1 MSTGNGMRKHISPLK
16 AWAFAIGTSVGWGS
30 LVVTSS
36 TYLVQAGPAGSC
48 LGLLIGAVV
57 MFFISYNYAYLMKN
71 YPEAGGAYAYAR
83 EVFGYD
89 QGFLIAWF
97 AAMTYFAMLWANATS
112 LPLFGRIFLG
122 GLFSVG
128 RMYTLFGY
136 DVYIGEALLTMAAIL
151 LVGFLCAKSRLTAGL
166 NAVLALLFSAGIVIA
181 FGAAVTGG
189 GLSASPAFVPD
200 YSALGQIAKIAAISP
215 WAFIGFESISHHTEE
230 FSFGHEKIFRVL
242 VAAVVSTVV
251 LYILVTLLSVTA
263 YPTQFGSWLEYIRA
277 LDTLSGLE
285 ALPAFYA
292 AHAYLGDFGVL
303 LLMLSLLA
311 LVITSLIGNITAL
324 SRLFYSL
331 AKDRVLPVRFAE
343 LNEQGIPSNAVWLVT
358 AVSVVIPFIGRT
370 AIGWIVDVTTIG
382 AVLLYGF
389 VSACTAS
396 MAKKMEDSKEMWS
409 GRIGF
414 VLMAALGVYFLLPNF
429 FTRGSLARET
439 FFLFIIWSVLGFL
452 FFRLILQRDRKKR
465 FGASVSVW
473 VALLALVLTISLIW
487 MRQSML
493 TSYTG
498 TMDRVREYYESADRT
513 GESAGDAAYIID
525 ALDELENTNT
535 RTILMAIG
543 MFGFGLLIMLTNHNY
558 LNRRTRE
565 SELLANR
572 DPMTG
577 VRSKHAYMV
586 RENELNGEIYEGEAK
601 EFAIV
606 VCDVNGLKKINDTLG
621 HKAGD
626 EYIKKAC
633 TMICDIFQHS
643 PVFRVGGDEFVAILH
658 GRDYTVR
665 GDLMTILHD
674 RSVDH
679 IASGDAVVSGGL
691 AAFDPEKDHNVHDV
705 FQRADELMYQEKK
718 VLKSLGAVT
727 RDDESDAAEAAKEA
741 EKEAAEKAAEQA
753 AADDYVI
760 RIRRH
765 VLIAEDDIIN
775 REMLGNVLEGQ
786 FDILYAADGEEA
798 MEILRTRTDDIAL
811 VLLDLMM
818 PFMDGREILK
828 IMNQDEELRLIPV
841 IVMTADQDAELEC
854 LKLGAMDFIPKP
866 YPIGEVI
873 QARVN
878 RCIELSESR
887 GIIRSTERDSLT
899 SLFNI
904 DYFYRYVKMF
914 DQHYWDMEMDALVL
928 DVNRFHLINERYGK
942 NYGDMVLRNIGER
955 VRRIA
960 REIGGVGCHKAAD
973 TFLVYCPHREDYT
986 DVLEQTSLN
995 LLGTEGSENRVRLRL
1010 GVYSRVDKKMDIER
1024 RFDRA
1029 KIASDTVR
1037 SSFANAIG
1045 IYDDEMGK
1053 AAVYRERLLEDF
1065 HTSIENKDFL
1075 VFFQP
1080 KFDIR
1085 SEKPVLASAEAL
1097 VRWKHPELGMISPG
1111 VFIPLLEE
1119 NGLIL
1124 ELDTYVW
1131 RAAAALIR
1139 SWKDNLGFSVP
1150 ISVNVSRVDMLM
1162 QNLKDIFQDILD
1174 SCQLSADD
1182 IILELTESAYTGDSE
1197 QVLTTA
1203 RELRGMSM
1211 GFRIE
1216 MDDFGSG
1223 YSSLGMLSNLPI
1235 DALKLDM
1242 SFVRSAF
1249 GEKKDVRMIELII
1262 DIADYLQVPV
1272 VAEGVETEEQYLVL
1286 KALGCDLIQGYYFSK
1301 PVTEKEFESFLLERR
1316 EQNVEQKPAVRKNY
1330 VSIASALSG
1339 DFESV
1344 FYVDTSTDYYL
1355 EFYTGP
1361 GGKMQIRQG
1370 GDDFIRDAEEKI
1382 LDGVAEEDLERVR
1395 NAIQRENL
1403 EKWASGSSAP
1413 DLFYKKNLDGT
1424 AVPYHM
1430 QTIRTRSS
1438 DDHHIVIGIRREG

>member
-1 MSTGNGMRKHISPLK
+1 MSTGNSMHKHISQLQ

-36 TYLVQAGPAGSC
+36 TYLAQAGPAGSC
-48 LGLLIGAVV
+48 LGLLAGAVV
-57 MFFISYNYAYLMKN
+57 MLFISYNYAYMMKN
-71 YPEAGGAYAYAR
+71 YPEAGGAYVYAR

-97 AAMTYFAMLWANATS
+97 AAITYFAMLWANATS

-136 DVYIGEALLTMAAIL
+136 DVYFGEAMLTMAAIVL
-151 LVGFLCAKSRLTAGL
+151 IGSLCAKTPRMAWVNAGL
-166 NAVLALLFSAGIVIA
+166 AILFSAGIILA
-181 FGAAVTGG
+181 FGASAAGG
-189 GLSASPAFVPD
+189 GISLSPAFVPD
-200 YSALGQIAKIAAISP
+200 YSTMGQITKIAVISP

-230 FSFGHEKIFRVL
+230 FAFGHEKIFRVL

-263 YPTQFGSWLEYIRA
+263 YPAQFGSWLEYIRA
-277 LDTLSGLE
+277 LDTLDGLE

-292 AHAYLGDFGVL
+292 AHAYLGDAGVL
-303 LLMLSLLA
+303 ILMLSLLA

-324 SRLFYSL
+324 SRLFFAL
-331 AKDRVLPVRFAE
+331 AKDRVLPLQFAE
-343 LNEQGIPSNAVWLVT
+343 LNEEGIPAKAVWLVT
-358 AVSVVIPFIGRT
+358 GLSLIIPFIGRT

-389 VSACTAS
+389 VSACVAS
-396 MAKKMEDSKEMWS
+396 MGQKMEDKKEMWS

-414 VLMAALGVYFLLPNF
+414 ALMTALGVYFLLPNF
-429 FTRGSLARET
+429 FTKGSLATET

-452 FFRLILQRDRKKR
+452 FFRSILQRDTKKR
-465 FGASVSVW
+465 FGASISVW
-473 VALLALVLTISLIW
+473 IALLALVLTIALIW

-498 TMDRVREYYESADRT
+498 TMDRVREYYETADKNDSSS
-513 GESAGDAAYIID
+513 EEASYIID
-525 ALDELENTNT
+525 VLDELEHSNT
-535 RTILMAIG
+535 RTILMTMG
-543 MFGFGLLIMLTNHNY
+543 MFGFGLIVMLTNHSY

-565 SELLANR
+565 SEILANR

-586 RENELNGEIYEGEAK
+586 RENELNNEIYAREAK
-601 EFAIV
+601 EFAVV

-626 EYIKKAC
+626 EYIRKAC

-658 GRDYTVR
+658 GRDYVIR

-674 RSVDH
+674 RSVEH
-679 IASGDAVVSGGL
+679 ITSGDAVVSGGL
-691 AAFDPEKDHNVHDV
+691 ATFDPENDHNVHDV

-727 RDDESDAAEAAKEA
+727 RDDESDAKEAAKEA
-741 EKEAAEKAAEQA
+741 EKEAAEAAL
-753 AADDYVI
+753 ADDSVI

-765 VLIAEDDIIN
+765 VLIAEDEIIN
-775 REMLGNVLEGQ
+775 REMLSHILQGQ
-786 FDILYAADGEEA
+786 FDILCAADGEEA

-818 PFMDGREILK
+818 PLMDGREILK
-828 IMNQDEELRLIPV
+828 IMNGDEDLRLIPV

-878 RCIELSESR
+878 RCIELSENR

-899 SLFNI
+899 QLFNI

-914 DQHYWDMEMDALVL
+914 DQHYWDMQMDALVL

-942 NYGDMVLRNIGER
+942 NYGDMVLRSIGER
-955 VRRIA
+955 VRRMA
-960 REIGGVGCHKAAD
+960 RDLGGVGCHKAAD
-973 TFLVYCPHREDYT
+973 TFLLYCPHREDYT
-986 DVLEQTSLN
+986 EVLEKASLN

-1010 GVYSRVDKKMDIER
+1010 GVYSSVDKEMDIER

-1037 SSFANAIG
+1037 NSFANAIG
-1045 IYDDEMGK
+1045 IYDDEMGR
-1053 AAVYRERLLEDF
+1053 AAVYKERLLEDF
-1065 HTSIENKDFL
+1065 HAAIANRDFL
-1075 VFFQP
+1075 VYFQP

-1085 SEKPVLASAEAL
+1085 SDTPVLSSAEAL

-1111 VFIPLLEE
+1111 VFIPLLEG

-1131 RAAAALIR
+1131 RESAALIR
-1139 SWKDNLGFSVP
+1139 KWKDTLGFSIP

-1162 QNLKDIFQDILD
+1162 QNLKDIFKEILD
-1174 SCQLSADD
+1174 TYRLTADD

-1197 QVLTTA
+1197 QVLSTA

-1223 YSSLGMLSNLPI
+1223 YSSLGMLGHLPI

-1249 GEKKDVRMIELII
+1249 GEKKDVRMLELII

-1286 KALGCDLIQGYYFSK
+1286 KTLGCDLIQGYYFSK
-1301 PVTEKEFESFLLERR
+1301 PVPEDEFERFLLERR
-1316 EQNVEQKPAVRKNY
+1316 DMTVEQIPSVRKNY
-1330 VSIASALSG
+1330 VSISSALSG

-1344 FYVDTSTDYYL
+1344 FYVDTVTDFYL

-1361 GGKMQIRQG
+1361 GGKMQIRPG
-1370 GDDFIRDAEEKI
+1370 GEDFSRDAEEKI
-1382 LDGVAEEDLERVR
+1382 LRDVAAEDLERVR
-1395 NAIQRENL
+1395 NAVSRENL
-1403 EKWASGSSAP
+1403 AKWASGSEAP
-1413 DLFYKKNLDGT
+1413 EISYRRSREGVT
-1424 AVPYHM
+1424 VPYHM